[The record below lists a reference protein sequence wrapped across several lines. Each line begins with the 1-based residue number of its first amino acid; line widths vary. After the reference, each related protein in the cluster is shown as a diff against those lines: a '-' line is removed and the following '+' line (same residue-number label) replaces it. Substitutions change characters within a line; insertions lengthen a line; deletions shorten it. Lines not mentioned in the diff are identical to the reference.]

1 MEGADDDL
9 SRAEC
14 WELLASASVGRL
26 ALSIRALPLIL
37 PVRYAVDDAS
47 VAISLGRNGMPTASV
62 HDAIVAFAVD
72 QFDEESALGWMV
84 QLQGRARLAPVGS
97 GSEGPGPIDP
107 GQVLRLAPGTVS
119 GHRFT
124 LQPIAPVF

>member
-1 MEGADDDL
+1 MEHVDDEL
-9 SRAEC
+9 SQAEC
-14 WELLASASVGRL
+14 WELLAGASVGRL

-37 PVRYAVDDAS
+37 PVRYVVDGAS
-47 VAISLGRNGMPTASV
+47 VAVSLGRNGMPTASV
-62 HDAIVAFAVD
+62 HDAVVAFAVD

-97 GSEGPGPIDP
+97 GSEGPGPVDP
-107 GQVLRLAPGTVS
+107 GQVVRLSPGTVT

-124 LQPIAPVF
+124 LQPFAPVV